1 MQEEIC
7 RIPISATIRKVGGEM
22 ELVSAHWEEIPAD
35 VIAQFLIKKFG
46 VTPIFGGGE
55 DDC

>member
-1 MQEEIC
+1 MQKEMC
-7 RIPISATIRKVGGEM
+7 RIPISATIRKVGDEM